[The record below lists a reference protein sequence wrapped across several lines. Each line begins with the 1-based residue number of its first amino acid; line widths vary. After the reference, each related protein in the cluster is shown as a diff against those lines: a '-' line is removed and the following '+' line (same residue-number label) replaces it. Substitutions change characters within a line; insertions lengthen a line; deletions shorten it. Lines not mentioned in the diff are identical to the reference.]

1 MADQT
6 LALNRRARYDYNI
19 EESFEAG
26 LVLTGTEI
34 KSLRAGKAS
43 LAEAYARIEKGE
55 AWLIGAHIAEWPGAS
70 RENHDPRRDRKLLL
84 HRTQID
90 QLAGK
95 TQAKG
100 LTLVP
105 LKIYVTRGRAKVEL
119 GLGRG
124 KKQYDRRRDIAARDA
139 RRAMEQAVAEAS
151 RGRR

>member
-6 LALNRRARYDYNI
+6 LAVNRRARYDYNI

-43 LAEAYARIEKGE
+43 LAEAYARIDKGE

-70 RENHDPRRDRKLLL
+70 RENHQPRRDRKLLL

-105 LKIYVTRGRAKVEL
+105 LKIYVTRGHAKVEL

-139 RRAMEQAVAEAS
+139 RRAMDQAVADAT
-151 RGRR
+151 RGR

>member
-1 MADQT
+1 MPDKT
-6 LALNRRARYDYNI
+6 LAVNRRARHDYAI
-19 EESFEAG
+19 EETLEAG

-55 AWLIGAHIAEWPGAS
+55 CWLIGAHIAEWPGAS
-70 RENHDPRRDRKLLL
+70 RGNHEPRRPRKLLL
-84 HRTQID
+84 HRAQID

-100 LTLVP
+100 LTLIP
-105 LKIYVTRGRAKVEL
+105 LKIYVTRGHAKIEL

-124 KKQYDRRRDIAARDA
+124 KKQYDRRREIAARDA
-139 RRAMEQAVAEAS
+139 RRAMERDLAEA
-151 RGRR
+151 GRRR

>member
-6 LALNRRARYDYNI
+6 LALNRRARYDYTI

-70 RENHDPRRDRKLLL
+70 RENHQPRRDRKLLL
-84 HRTQID
+84 HRVQID

-105 LKIYVTRGRAKVEL
+105 LKIYVTRGKAKVEL

-124 KKQYDRRRDIAARDA
+124 KKQYDRRREIAERDA
-139 RRAMEQAVAEAS
+139 RREVERAVADAT
-151 RGRR
+151 RGR

>member
-6 LALNRRARYDYNI
+6 LAVNRRARYDYNI

-43 LAEAYARIEKGE
+43 LAEAYARIDKGE
-55 AWLIGAHIAEWPGAS
+55 AWLMGAHIAEWPGAS
-70 RENHDPRRDRKLLL
+70 RENHQPRRDRKLLL

-105 LKIYVTRGRAKVEL
+105 LKIYVTRGHAKVEL

-139 RRAMEQAVAEAS
+139 RRAMDQAVADAT
-151 RGRR
+151 RGR

>member
-1 MADQT
+1 MPDQT
-6 LALNRRARYDYNI
+6 LALNRRARYDYTI
-19 EESFEAG
+19 EETLEAG

-34 KSLRAGKAS
+34 KSLRAGKVS

-70 RENHDPRRDRKLLL
+70 RENHQPRRDRKLLL
-84 HRTQID
+84 HRTQIA

-105 LKIYVTRGRAKVEL
+105 LKLYVTRGKAKVEL

-139 RRAMEQAVAEAS
+139 RRAMEQAVADAS
-151 RGRR
+151 RRR